1 MTRPRGARH
10 PLCVPTPPSEPPSQ
24 QHIARWLPHG
34 PGQGGVL
41 LADAHHMFRVA
52 DAPKGPPRLLSLS
65 DTLELPTPRPSPPLS
80 GETSGQV
87 RGSLPQRVPQG
98 QASMGEQRAEPPGGE
113 MPPPKLGVPC
123 DTQQATSRAY
133 DVCIMREHTCVRI
146 CMLARAC
153 ACMCVHA
160 HACCSSTHTWD
171 ANGAAGVFWSGDQA
185 QPDDVDGDHPSEASD
200 GDSSPCTHAIMRH
213 ESCTHNRQ
221 SVLQIGTQST
231 AIHPSVPASTEL
243 RNEVRGCES
252 ATKISAGP
260 HRGAATCLKA
270 LRTVPQNSVFPK
282 GSTQWCGSV
291 RPGCSLRP
299 RTREWLL
306 LSAQWRPCAF
316 VQGQGVQY
324 GGVHGV
330 LAYGQCCSR
339 HRMPSWRTLYMQSRR
354 AHDSTMS
361 RSRTGSSM

>member
-1 MTRPRGARH
+1 MRPKDPQGCCRCRTHLSCPHHCRRHRFLERPQGRSGGRFRSGFPRARHLWASSARSLQGARC
-10 PLCVPTPPSEPPSQ
+10 PLRS
-24 QHIARWLPHG
+24 
-34 PGQGGVL
+34 
-41 LADAHHMFRVA
+41 LACPVTRSKPRRVHM
-52 DAPKGPPRLLSLS
+52 
-65 DTLELPTPRPSPPLS
+65 
-80 GETSGQV
+80 
-87 RGSLPQRVPQG
+87 
-98 QASMGEQRAEPPGGE
+98 M
-113 MPPPKLGVPC
+113 
-123 DTQQATSRAY
+123 Y
-133 DVCIMREHTCVRI
+133 
-146 CMLARAC
+146 ARAC

-171 ANGAAGVFWSGDQA
+171 AKGVAGVFWSGDQA